1 MNGCKWAEPVF
12 WFCPKFTEWVST
24 PIRVQIQLLTY
35 SDAICKEENVNVPDR
50 HKDILRYQ
58 FAAARYG
65 KDFMKF
71 NIEWHQKLLD
81 EMRDEKQ

>member
-1 MNGCKWAEPVF
+1 MGIHANKS
-12 WFCPKFTEWVST
+12 TEQHDV
-24 PIRVQIQLLTY
+24 LK
-35 SDAICKEENVNVPDR
+35 AICKEENVNVPDR
-50 HKDILRYQ
+50 YKDILRYQ

>member
-1 MNGCKWAEPVF
+1 MLK
-12 WFCPKFTEWVST
+12 
-24 PIRVQIQLLTY
+24 
-35 SDAICKEENVNVPDR
+35 AICKEENVNVPDR

>member
-1 MNGCKWAEPVF
+1 MGIHANKS
-12 WFCPKFTEWVST
+12 TEQHDV
-24 PIRVQIQLLTY
+24 LK
-35 SDAICKEENVNVPDR
+35 AICKEAENVNVPDQ

-71 NIEWHQKLLD
+71 NIEWHQKLL
-81 EMRDEKQ
+81 K

>member
-1 MNGCKWAEPVF
+1 MLK
-12 WFCPKFTEWVST
+12 
-24 PIRVQIQLLTY
+24 
-35 SDAICKEENVNVPDR
+35 AICKEAENVNVPDQ

-71 NIEWHQKLLD
+71 NIEWYQKLLD
-81 EMRDEKQ
+81 EMRNEKQ